1 MPVSCSGGGNT
12 VTITFSLR
20 PVSSSQ
26 GKEDVSTSAAT
37 RRRALIGVE
46 THKAWS
52 RLRYRTLLAASAMNP
67 ETHRDGTGIARGQTP

>member
-26 GKEDVSTSAAT
+26 GKEDVNLSCHAQESTD
-37 RRRALIGVE
+37 
-46 THKAWS
+46 WS
-52 RLRYRTLLAASAMNP
+52 RDPQGMV
-67 ETHRDGTGIARGQTP
+67 